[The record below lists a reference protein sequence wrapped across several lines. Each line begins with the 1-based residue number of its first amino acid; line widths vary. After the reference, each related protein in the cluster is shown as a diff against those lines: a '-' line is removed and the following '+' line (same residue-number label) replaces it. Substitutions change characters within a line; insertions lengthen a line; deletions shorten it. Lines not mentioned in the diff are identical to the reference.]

1 MKSYSTRVQEQK
13 RRRADAA
20 GSLGSRKLPDVR
32 QIVGVECPDLWP
44 LQGEQRHSVAIIADE
59 FHFKG
64 YSLAVHEHSGP
75 DVASQQ
81 LQAYPDIK
89 PKVLPV
95 PPPEAVQ
102 KAIDAARSLGWQIA
116 GSDTAAGRI
125 EATDTTGWFGFKD
138 DIVIRVRPQAQGSRI
153 DVRSASRVGRSDVGK
168 NAERIRDFLD
178 KLG

>member
-75 DVASQQ
+75 DVASHQSVRWYV
-81 LQAYPDIK
+81 AGESDGI
-89 PKVLPV
+89 
-95 PPPEAVQ
+95 EF
-102 KAIDAARSLGWQIA
+102 IDDFHRIFWAKDAPLQIA
-116 GSDTAAGRI
+116 ALCFQCR
-125 EATDTTGWFGFKD
+125 
-138 DIVIRVRPQAQGSRI
+138 
-153 DVRSASRVGRSDVGK
+153 
-168 NAERIRDFLD
+168 
-178 KLG
+178 